1 LVQRLDNEPLGVD
14 AHRRWRTP
22 GLGDEHVVV
31 VALPGDPGEDDRALA
46 RDGDGRRRDVRL
58 VGLVEDRQILSSAE
72 RQPARLGRAVA
83 ATRIASAAARSVI
96 I

>member
-1 LVQRLDNEPLGVD
+1 
-14 AHRRWRTP
+14 
-22 GLGDEHVVV
+22 